1 MLIERYEDERP
12 DPAAAPRHGD
22 ARVLAEGWSGPA
34 SERDHEAEI
43 QSILG
48 GPKLKVS
55 L

>member
-12 DPAAAPRHGD
+12 DPPPPR
-22 ARVLAEGWSGPA
+22 ATAMRVLAEGWSGPA